1 MLRRSSA
8 GASLLFGAAV
18 LGPVILAGARDY
30 TVGTDITTYGNYIF
44 NAACDVDDLFRF
56 LRRSREIEPM
66 YKALAW
72 AVSRFTNNP
81 HWFYLVTALLICGCT
96 MCGLFYYRRW
106 CSVTL
111 GWACFLFLF
120 YGDTLNTMRQ
130 CLALALVFCAFPLF
144 LEKKYLWFALLQGA
158 AVLFHVTGLLA
169 LALPVLYILLEMLPP
184 RWIQFF
190 FIVGC
195 MGVILLYSPL
205 LGVVLRWGFLPAKF
219 SRYMADGVAFALN
232 PTILR
237 LPFLLPVLF
246 YYDRFCGIGQE
257 SAVWGMYGQESAV
270 WGMSLSGQESAVHW
284 MSGQG
289 PSPDGPV
296 WRKAF
301 GQGEA
306 GQESAEPEK
315 TGMESLAAK
324 GISAVTGMFVVI
336 LLLLEICTVQLRSV
350 RPALYR
356 ISYYFGYYRFLAYP
370 RLVRILRRDNRAL
383 IAGILLLYLCVLWYY
398 QNVLQGNNQIYPYLY
413 DPRWF
418 WKSIPVMPTE
428 SQV

>member
-1 MLRRSSA
+1 MAPYFVVFLISILICAAGERMLRSSSV

-44 NAACDVDDLFRF
+44 NAACGVDDLFRF

-72 AVSRFTNNP
+72 IASRFTNNP
-81 HWFYLVTALLICGCT
+81 HWFYFVTALLICGCT
-96 MCGLFYYRRW
+96 MCGLLYYRRW

-158 AVLFHVTGLLA
+158 AVLFHVTSAIA
-169 LALPVLYILLEMLPP
+169 LALPVLYIILEKLPP
-184 RWIQFF
+184 RWIRFF
-190 FIVGC
+190 FIIGC

-205 LGVVLRWGFLPAKF
+205 LGIVLRLGFLPAKF
-219 SRYMADGVAFALN
+219 SRYIADGVAFALN

-237 LPFLLPVLF
+237 LPFLVPVLF
-246 YYDRFCGIGQE
+246 YYDRFC
-257 SAVWGMYGQESAV
+257 
-270 WGMSLSGQESAVHW
+270 
-284 MSGQG
+284 
-289 PSPDGPV
+289 
-296 WRKAF
+296 AF
-301 GQGEA
+301 GQEGIGAGESD
-306 GQESAEPEK
+306 GEEIFSAQ
-315 TGMESLAAK
+315 
-324 GISAVTGMFVVI
+324 GISVVTGMFVVI
-336 LLLLEICTVQLRSV
+336 MLLLEICTVQLRSV

-370 RLVRILRRDNRAL
+370 RLVRVLRRDNRAL
-383 IAGILLLYLCVLWYY
+383 IVAVLLLYLCVLWYY
-398 QNVLQGNNQIYPYLY
+398 QNVMQGNNQIYPYIY
-413 DPRWF
+413 VPGWF
-418 WKSIPVMPTE
+418 QRIIPDM
-428 SQV
+428 SAN